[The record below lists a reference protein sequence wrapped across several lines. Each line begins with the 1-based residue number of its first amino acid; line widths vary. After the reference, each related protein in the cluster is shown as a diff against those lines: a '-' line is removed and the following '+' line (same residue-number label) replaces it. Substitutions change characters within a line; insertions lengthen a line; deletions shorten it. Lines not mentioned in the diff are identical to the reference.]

1 MSEGSIIKTIEEIL
15 NKMTIDFEK
24 VEVLDNGINT
34 TYQIHTND
42 AGILIG
48 NRGETLEALSYIIR
62 RMVNKELGEDD
73 RQMFIVDVN
82 NYQTKKLEE
91 FTQSLKVSADR
102 VRLFKQAVELS
113 PMTSYQRMIVHSTFT
128 NDPEI
133 TTESE
138 GDGRFRRVVLKYD
151 ASKDVSGVQQNTD

>member
-1 MSEGSIIKTIEEIL
+1 MSERSIIQTIEEL
-15 NKMTIDFEK
+15 LKKMTIDFEK
-24 VEVLDNGINT
+24 IEVLNNGINT
-34 TYQIHTND
+34 TYQIHTSD

-48 NRGETLEALSYIIR
+48 NRGETLEALSYLIR
-62 RMVNKELGEDD
+62 RMVNKDLEEEN

-102 VRLFKQAVELS
+102 VRLFKQSVELS

-151 ASKDVSGVQQNTD
+151 ASKDVSHAETS